1 MRANF
6 ISSYVKRQK
15 KKKACILPSSSPRP
29 DCLRN
34 WDSKG
39 KYHVLN
45 VPNFE
50 KAELPESWIQQAGS
64 DVVQARKMGLETYV
78 QKSSSLSWELSQ
90 EKWGKNVKDKCQW
103 PQTLKREIKMSEDQ
117 DKGMEKKAAVWIW
130 SQGLKGMSRQRE
142 YMSMPGGLSLDIA
155 PQETVPGFP
164 QLHLQP
170 SWSLPPPPTSIPLLG
185 PGLLGT
191 WNSVLFT
198 VTLPLLTPQY
208 LVQCL
213 TLRRHKI
220 NAQQMKR

>member
-78 QKSSSLSWELSQ
+78 QKSSSLS
-90 EKWGKNVKDKCQW
+90 
-103 PQTLKREIKMSEDQ
+103 
-117 DKGMEKKAAVWIW
+117 
-130 SQGLKGMSRQRE
+130 
-142 YMSMPGGLSLDIA
+142 
-155 PQETVPGFP
+155 
-164 QLHLQP
+164 
-170 SWSLPPPPTSIPLLG
+170 
-185 PGLLGT
+185 
-191 WNSVLFT
+191 
-198 VTLPLLTPQY
+198 
-208 LVQCL
+208 
-213 TLRRHKI
+213 
-220 NAQQMKR
+220 